1 MQFIITEHPT
11 WSVNVCI
18 FKDMMSTNLDGCLI
32 NHLCNKEEIKH
43 FYNALS
49 STNQE
54 EMISSWI
61 LWIEEGGARD

>member
-18 FKDMMSTNLDGCLI
+18 FKEMMSTNLDGCLI

-43 FYNALS
+43 FYHALWS
-49 STNQE
+49 D

-61 LWIEEGGARD
+61 HRIQEGGARD